1 MLAVC
6 WYLGWDAGRNRSQWL
21 IVRGPSRKECNQRT
35 VNLYPVKS
43 QCLLGVRSYTNV
55 LETSSQCPILTR
67 SYSDEKLYFDGKV
80 IWWLYERRCVRS
92 RESQVDE
99 TLVRRLCFL
108 RCSFSNRNVSV
119 QKFSPKKTR
128 ESIGWTSRRD
138 ISLFVWSFLLWC
150 PTSCFPCPIV
160 HHDILSWLS
169 RVESRSTYLLSQIS
183 GWLGG
188 AGLIARPI
196 RCAIRNHRWRRASSG
211 WQRAPPVNAG
221 YDEITLC

>member
-43 QCLLGVRSYTNV
+43 QCLLGVRSYTDA
-55 LETSSQCPILTR
+55 LETSSQCPILTW
-67 SYSDEKLYFDGKV
+67 SYLHEKLYFDGKV
-80 IWWLYERRCVRS
+80 VWWVSRVSNRRSVS
-92 RESQVDE
+92 A
-99 TLVRRLCFL
+99 TLVILALFPFESKRLCAKVFTEEDARVYRL
-108 RCSFSNRNVSV
+108 NEQAWYF
-119 QKFSPKKTR
+119 
-128 ESIGWTSRRD
+128 
-138 ISLFVWSFLLWC
+138 FVFLLWC
-150 PTSCFPCPIV
+150 STSCFPCPIV